1 MSGNLRKTDSNPPA
15 IFLILGP
22 RVRVTPGAFKVKHVF
37 VKLTPRQKAA
47 LNEWSAIGIYV
58 LQTLLPLYLSVDLF
72 IRRQAVKLSEF
83 TEPFAHRTLSAVSV
97 NWLRLFHT
105 ITPQMALVRSSD
117 PRYPERQRKRC
128 ALGDVALF
136 CHRTTKSCVLLM
148 VFSHITDTPEISKS
162 ETLGG

>member
-1 MSGNLRKTDSNPPA
+1 M
-15 IFLILGP
+15 
-22 RVRVTPGAFKVKHVF
+22 
-37 VKLTPRQKAA
+37 
-47 LNEWSAIGIYV
+47 
-58 LQTLLPLYLSVDLF
+58 LPLYLSVDLF

-117 PRYPERQRKRC
+117 PRYPETQRKRC

-136 CHRTTKSCVLLM
+136 CHRTTKGSVLLM
-148 VFSHITDTPEISKS
+148 APSAKSEQPEISQR
-162 ETLGG
+162 EG